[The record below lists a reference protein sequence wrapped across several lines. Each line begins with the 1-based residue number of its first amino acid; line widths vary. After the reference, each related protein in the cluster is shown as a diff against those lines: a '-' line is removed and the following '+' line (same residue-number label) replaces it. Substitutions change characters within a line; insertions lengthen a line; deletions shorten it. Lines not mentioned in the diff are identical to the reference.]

1 MKFRR
6 HNEENCAY
14 CESQQSS
21 FLDIT
26 DHEANKRMKE
36 QIEQIEQLEEENTKL
51 REALEEIANG
61 KPSKSIYGEGIY
73 WWCVETAKKAL
84 EHNDE

>member
-1 MKFRR
+1 MKCRR

-36 QIEQIEQLEEENTKL
+36 QIEQIEQLEEEW
-51 REALEEIANG
+51 RDVPEV
-61 KPSKSIYGEGIY
+61 S
-73 WWCVETAKKAL
+73 
-84 EHNDE
+84 DE

>member
-1 MKFRR
+1 MSQYRKPDQLI
-6 HNEENCAY
+6 EE
-14 CESQQSS
+14 
-21 FLDIT
+21 LDYQNRLLV
-26 DHEANKRMKE
+26 DENKR
-36 QIEQIEQLEEENTKL
+36 L

-61 KPSKSIYGEGIY
+61 KPPKSIYGEGIY

>member
-1 MKFRR
+1 MKCRR

-36 QIEQIEQLEEENTKL
+36 QIEQLEEEW
-51 REALEEIANG
+51 RDVPEV
-61 KPSKSIYGEGIY
+61 S
-73 WWCVETAKKAL
+73 
-84 EHNDE
+84 DE